1 MYLLVDYSSD
11 AHFAVT
17 IMLRLQEVKLCLDIG
32 VAPCGV
38 WIGGFGFGAGYRSY
52 RISLKAKR
60 SFARPMRGNLLY
72 GETPWK
78 TFVELLQW
86 VEWRTEDHF
95 VELGSGTSRLS
106 ILLGVCGA
114 KSCTA
119 VELIPPFVSR
129 ARWIVE
135 RCALANVSIVQADM
149 LEFSWSN
156 ADVIYLTA
164 TAFDESM
171 MAEIAVKCDELRPGT
186 TVICLTQIPDTTV
199 LEVVDQ
205 RFCQFAWGMATV
217 FWCRRVALAAKY
229 FSDHSVGEVMVVEE
243 SKFCCLFC
251 T

>member
-1 MYLLVDYSSD
+1 MLVDYSGD

-17 IMLRLQEVKLCLDIG
+17 IMLRLQEVKTVLGYWRRALWRVDL
-32 VAPCGV
+32 
-38 WIGGFGFGAGYRSY
+38 WFWLFYAGYRSY

-171 MAEIAVKCDELRPGT
+171 MAKIAVK
-186 TVICLTQIPDTTV
+186 
-199 LEVVDQ
+199 
-205 RFCQFAWGMATV
+205 FHF
-217 FWCRRVALAAKY
+217 
-229 FSDHSVGEVMVVEE
+229 
-243 SKFCCLFC
+243 KFF
-251 T
+251 